1 MSNEPS
7 DSLSNDLRQNLRFL
21 CASKPSVA
29 LVCREIGINQ
39 QQFSKYL
46 TGRARP
52 SPHNLR
58 RIARHFDVEET
69 VLSGPHKALL
79 DLYRKKADSLAT
91 RRQDPLAQAFPG
103 DLAKLRPYLG
113 AYQIFFRAPVSPED
127 IIVNAVFL
135 DERNG
140 MVYSRLVEVIPDG
153 SGRPR
158 WTRCDGK
165 VAFREGRVFMV
176 DAERRN
182 EDALSLYILSPP
194 PRQKKTYLF
203 GTMCYLA
210 SMPHRIPCASKV
222 VWKKFDSF
230 RSVRELFETCGVY
243 PSDSLKLDP
252 FTRNY
257 LLDDTAEPLAAI

>member
-1 MSNEPS
+1 MQKTKPS
-7 DSLSNDLRQNLRFL
+7 DLSQNLRFL
-21 CASKPSVA
+21 CAGQASVA

-58 RIARHFDVEET
+58 RIAQHFDLDER
-69 VLSGPHKALL
+69 VLYGAHKDLL
-79 DLYRKKADSLAT
+79 SIHQKKADRSAT

-103 DLAKLRPYLG
+103 DLTKLRQYLG
-113 AYQIFFRAPVSPED
+113 AYQIFFRAPVSPKD

-140 MVYSRLVEVIPDG
+140 MVYSRLVEVIPDR
-153 SGRPR
+153 SGRRR

-165 VAFREGRVFMV
+165 VAFREGRLFMV

-182 EDALSLYILSPP
+182 DDALSLYILSPP

-210 SMPHRIPCASKV
+210 SMPRRIPCASKV

-243 PSDSLKLDP
+243 SADSLRLDP
-252 FTRNY
+252 FTRSY
-257 LLDDTAEPLAAI
+257 LLHENAEPLASL

>member
-1 MSNEPS
+1 MQDDQPNAFTT
-7 DSLSNDLRQNLRFL
+7 NLKFL
-21 CASKPSVA
+21 CAGKPSVA

-58 RIARHFDVEET
+58 RIAQYFDLEEK
-69 VLSGPHKALL
+69 VLCGPHAELR
-79 DLYRKKADSLAT
+79 DVHRKRADTLAR

-103 DLAKLRPYLG
+103 DLTKLRQYLG
-113 AYQIFFRAPVSPED
+113 AYQIFFRAPVSPDD
-127 IIVNAVFL
+127 IMVNAVFL

-140 MVYSRLVEVIPDG
+140 MVYSRLIEVLGDR
-153 SGRPR
+153 SGRRR

-165 VAFREGRVFMV
+165 VAFREGRLFMV

-182 EDALSLYILSPP
+182 DDALSLYILSPP

-210 SMPHRIPCASKV
+210 SIPRRIPCASKV
-222 VWKKFDSF
+222 AWKKFDSF

-243 PSDSLKLDP
+243 SAESLRLDP
-252 FTRNY
+252 VIRNY
-257 LLDDTAEPLAAI
+257 LSHRDDDPMSLL